1 MQFRHSARSK
11 HKAALAPRIPELLH
25 NSRKSRIGTNVP
37 TQIQSA
43 TYADYLRIN
52 DGKRYEL
59 IQGQYWLMAG
69 AGALHQRAVVEVVL
83 QIGVH
88 LKGKPCRVFVAP
100 FDVRLAEANDS
111 DGFESNV
118 VQPDVLINCDRS
130 KETPTGI
137 KGAPDVVIEVISPN
151 GSARDLVIKRRIYE
165 RAGVSEYWAFDPEGR
180 VLHKHF
186 LVNSQF
192 EYQSV
197 IARGVMTLRGLNIP
211 VDFDEIEC
219 AEGFVYP
226 EEY

>member
-1 MQFRHSARSK
+1 MSAQRQ
-11 HKAALAPRIPELLH
+11 LQ
-25 NSRKSRIGTNVP
+25 N
-37 TQIQSA
+37 A
-43 TYADYLRIN
+43 TYANYLQLN

-69 AGALHQRAVVEVVL
+69 AGTLHQLAVVEISYQLVA
-83 QIGVH
+83 H

-100 FDVRLAEANDS
+100 YDVRLGESHDA

-118 VQPDVLINCDRS
+118 VQPDVLINCQRS

-151 GSARDLVIKRRIYE
+151 GAARDLVIKRRIYE
-165 RAGVSEYWAFDPEGR
+165 RAGVPEYWAFDPEGR
-180 VLHKHF
+180 VLHQHF
-186 LVNSQF
+186 LVNGKF

-197 IARGVMTLRGLNIP
+197 VARGVLTLRGLKIP
-211 VDFDEIEC
+211 VDFDAIEC